1 MATSP
6 TSIRSHDELL
16 VFQQLA
22 AVNLA
27 RGSSATFAAAP
38 PSQPAPRGAK
48 LRRRAAVASAAPRT
62 AQVLLVEDADGVLHW
77 EYEPAGTAA
86 AGVRGPGLA
95 AARRAVLRN
104 RYRGGLFGGTRIV
117 ASAEAADVGP
127 NRITDALQKLD
138 LQLTPD
144 PGLRVLQGRVL
155 HKPGDAPAQLAGASR
170 VLLLVHGTFSCG
182 DMYVRELAAP
192 EFAQGQQFIDN
203 LPGRYSHVV
212 SFDHPTLSVSPM
224 LNAIDLENALTA
236 AGLAEATPVDV
247 VCHSRGGLVTTW
259 WLLNTRFK
267 AERVVSVAAPLV
279 GTSLASPYRVRL
291 LLDYLANYAKFLSRG
306 LKTAATVPTFASGF
320 LAGAGGLVGVLGSVT
335 SAVASLPIADAGIAL
350 VPGLHAMS
358 RVTNNAEIHRLW
370 DANRFARAAAN
381 VRFHVI
387 GADYEPADN
396 SPWWNLWA
404 KFKQL
409 PWNAADAVTDKLFPG
424 GNDLVVDTDSM
435 GANLGA
441 PAARVHMFA
450 KKEGVHHCAY
460 FGHAVAVTKLRA
472 WLQV

>member
-1 MATSP
+1 MATSQ
-6 TSIRSHDELL
+6 TSIRSHEDMLI
-16 VFQQLA
+16 FQQLA

-38 PSQPAPRGAK
+38 PSEPVARGAQ
-48 LRRRAAVASAAPRT
+48 LRRRAALASAAPRT

-77 EYEPAGTAA
+77 EYEPAGTTA
-86 AGVRGPGLA
+86 AGLRGPGLA

-104 RYRGGLFGGTRIV
+104 RYRGGLFGTRIV

-144 PGLRVLQGRVL
+144 QGLRMLQGRTL
-155 HKPGDAPAQLAGASR
+155 HKPGDVPVRLAGASR

-182 DMYVRELAAP
+182 DMYARELAAP
-192 EFAQGQQFIDN
+192 EFAQGQKFIDD
-203 LPGRYSHVV
+203 LPSRYSHVV

-224 LNAIDLENALTA
+224 LNAIDLENALGA

-267 AERVVSVAAPLV
+267 AERVVAVAAPLA

-370 DANRFARAAAN
+370 DADGFSRAAAN

-424 GNDLVVDTDSM
+424 DNDLVVDTDSM
-435 GANLGA
+435 RANLGA
-441 PAARVHMFA
+441 PAAHVHIFA

-460 FGHAVAVTKLRA
+460 FGQAVAVTKLRS